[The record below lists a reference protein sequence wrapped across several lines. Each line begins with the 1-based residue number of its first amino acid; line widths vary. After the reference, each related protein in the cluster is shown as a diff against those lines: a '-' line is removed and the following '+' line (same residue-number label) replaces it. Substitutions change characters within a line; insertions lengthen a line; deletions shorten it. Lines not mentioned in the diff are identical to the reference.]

1 MVGLAVELVLNQR
14 QICDLEL
21 ILNGGFAPLTGFLG
35 QADYESVVSAMRLA
49 NGQLWPMPIVLD
61 VSEAYADRL
70 ALGTTLEL
78 RDPEGLHLANL
89 SVAEIWR
96 PDRAVEARSVYG
108 TEDQEHPG
116 VAHLLQKTHPVYI
129 SGQLEKVALP
139 HHYDFRHLRDTPA
152 ELKAKFEKLGWKRI
166 VAFQTRNPMHR
177 AHLEL
182 TFSAA
187 KNCEANLLLHP
198 VVGMTKPNDVDHYTR
213 VRCYEHLIKHFPEQT
228 TMLSLLPLAMR
239 MAGPREALWHALI
252 RKNYG
257 ATHFIIGRDHAGP
270 GKDKQGNNF
279 YDPYAAQELVA
290 RHADEIGIEAVT
302 FREMVYVQDLDQYVQ
317 EHEVSPG
324 QTVQSI
330 SGSELRRRL
339 QEGLEIPAWFT
350 YPQIEAELRKTYPP
364 KHKQGFTVLF
374 TGLSGAGKSTLANAL
389 MIKLMQQGG
398 RSVTLLDGDI
408 VRKQLSSELGFSR
421 EHRNL
426 NVLRIGFVASEIT
439 KAGGIAICAPI
450 APYAA
455 TRQLVREQVNQYGG
469 YIEVYVS
476 TPIEICE
483 ARDRKGLYAKARK
496 GELEK
501 FTGISDPYEAPQEAD
516 ICIDTSDTGT
526 DKAIQMILQKLTSRG
541 YLHSA
546 DRI

>member
-1 MVGLAVELVLNQR
+1 MAKTSVELVLSQR

-21 ILNGGFAPLTGFLG
+21 ILNGGFSPLTSFLG

-49 NGQLWPMPIVLD
+49 DGQLWPMPIILD

-70 ALGTTLEL
+70 ALGATVQL
-78 RDPEGLHLANL
+78 RDQEGLHLANL
-89 SVAEIWR
+89 RVTEIWR

-108 TEDQEHPG
+108 TEDVEHPG
-116 VAHLLQKTHPVYI
+116 VAHLLQKTQPVYI
-129 SGQLEKVALP
+129 SGPLEKVALP

-182 TFSAA
+182 TFRAA
-187 KNCEANLLLHP
+187 KSCEANLLLHP

-213 VRCYEHLIKHFPEQT
+213 VRCYEHLLEHFPEQT

-279 YDPYAAQELVA
+279 YDPYVAQELVA

-317 EHEVSPG
+317 EYEVTPG

-339 QEGLEIPAWFT
+339 QEGLDIPAWFT
-350 YPQIEAELRKTYPP
+350 YPEIDAELRKTYPP

-455 TRQLVREQVNQYGG
+455 TRQQVREQVAQYGG

-476 TPIEICE
+476 TPIATCE
-483 ARDRKGLYAKARK
+483 ARDRKGLYAKARN
-496 GELEK
+496 GELKE
-501 FTGISDPYEAPQEAD
+501 FTGVSDPYETPEKPD
-516 ICIDTSDTGT
+516 ISIDTSNVGVDE
-526 DKAIQMILQKLTSRG
+526 AIQEILLKLENKG
-541 YLHSA
+541 YL
-546 DRI
+546 R

>member
-1 MVGLAVELVLNQR
+1 MIMTSVEVVLNQR

-21 ILNGGFAPLTGFLG
+21 ILNGGFAPLTSFMGK
-35 QADYESVVSAMRLA
+35 ADYESVVSSMRLA

-61 VSEAYADRL
+61 VSEAYAERL
-70 ALGTTLEL
+70 AVGTMVEL
-78 RDPEGLHLANL
+78 RDQEGLHLANL
-89 SVAEIWR
+89 SLTEMWR
-96 PDRAVEARSVYG
+96 PDRTEEARSVYG
-108 TEDQEHPG
+108 TEDLEHSG
-116 VAHLLQKTHPVYI
+116 VAHLLQKTQPVYLT
-129 SGQLEKVALP
+129 GRLEKVALP

-182 TFSAA
+182 TFRAA
-187 KNCEANLLLHP
+187 KSSEANLLLHP
-198 VVGMTKPNDVDHYTR
+198 VVGMTKPNDVDHHTR
-213 VRCYEHLIKHFPEQT
+213 VRCYEHLLKHFPEQT

-270 GKDKQGNNF
+270 GKDEQGNNF
-279 YDPYAAQELVA
+279 YHPYAAQELVA
-290 RHADEIGIEAVT
+290 KHADEIGIEAVT

-317 EHEVSPG
+317 EHEVEPG

-408 VRKQLSSELGFSR
+408 VRKQLSSELGFSK

-426 NVLRIGFVASEIT
+426 NVQRIGYVASEIT

-450 APYAA
+450 APYTA
-455 TRQLVREQVNQYGG
+455 TRQQVREQVSQYGG
-469 YIEVYVS
+469 YIEVYVA
-476 TPIEICE
+476 TPIETCE

-496 GELEK
+496 GELKE
-501 FTGISDPYEAPQEAD
+501 FTGVSDPYEVPQEPD
-516 ICIDTSDTGT
+516 MRIDTSSVSVDE
-526 DKAIQMILQKLTSRG
+526 AIQRILLKLENKG
-541 YLHSA
+541 YL
-546 DRI
+546 R

>member
-70 ALGTTLEL
+70 ALGTTVEL

-182 TFSAA
+182 TFRAA

-213 VRCYEHLIKHFPEQT
+213 VRCYEHVLKHFPEQT

-290 RHADEIGIEAVT
+290 RHTDEIGIEAVT

-398 RSVTLLDGDI
+398 RSVTLLDGDV

-455 TRQLVREQVNQYGG
+455 TRKQVREQVSQYGG
-469 YIEVYVS
+469 YLEVFVS

-483 ARDRKGLYAKARK
+483 KRDRKGLYAKARK
-496 GELEK
+496 GEIKE
-501 FTGISDPYEAPQEAD
+501 FTGVSDPYETPEEPD
-516 ICIDTSDTGT
+516 IHIDTRDIGV
-526 DKAIQMILQKLTSRG
+526 DEAIQLVWVKLVSKG
-541 YLHSA
+541 YLH
-546 DRI
+546 